1 MEQFVH
7 HYLGPHRDTPLQ
19 VLDVGSQLVVAE
31 QATYRSLFD
40 DPRWSYVGLDVTP
53 GINVDVAV
61 ADPYR
66 WDEVDAD
73 SFDVVISGQALEH
86 IPYFWLTAFEICRVL
101 RPGGITMLVA
111 PSSGFEHR
119 YPVDCWRFYRDG
131 MDAIA
136 AYVGCEVLDSYTEWG
151 RPDWADSMLV
161 MRKPQWDTAERNRFH
176 RRRDLQYAAA
186 FDTAAANAS
195 EIAEGTGT
203 ESAPQPSVLATA
215 PAGALSPV
223 LEQIRM
229 QALAADAPAAEP
241 APPEPT
247 VAAAPPESPRWRNT
261 LRRLTPAPVL
271 GWYRRLRY
279 GR

>member
-7 HYLGPHRDTPLQ
+7 HYLGPHRDTPLR
-19 VLDVGSQLVVAE
+19 VLDVGSQLVVAD
-31 QATYRSLFD
+31 QTTYRSLFD
-40 DPRWSYVGLDVTP
+40 DPQWTYVGLDVTP

-131 MDAIA
+131 MDALA

-151 RPDWADSMLV
+151 RPDWADSILV
-161 MRKPQWDTAERNRFH
+161 MRKPQWDTPARDRFD
-176 RRRDLQYAAA
+176 RRRRLQYAAA
-186 FDTAAANAS
+186 FDMQS
-195 EIAEGTGT
+195 DGEPGPPPPPP
-203 ESAPQPSVLATA
+203 SALADA
-215 PAGALSPV
+215 PAGALSPI
-223 LEQIRM
+223 LEQIRI
-229 QALAADAPAAEP
+229 QALPTDAPAAAAEPEP
-241 APPEPT
+241 APAPPAAPT
-247 VAAAPPESPRWRNT
+247 VPDSPRWRNV